1 MVLRPYALE
10 GFEHGACIAH
20 RSLVVPAE
28 VHSPLLRGAQLHPD
42 NLSEERLARVF
53 TDLSDEVCYSSA
65 VRDGEARLVIH
76 MCALEL
82 GLRGLV
88 ALVEPLVRLVEHR
101 VQLSKPFD
109 VVHLGLEVLDELA
122 VPLVH
127 SKHLVVHSKHLPVLL
142 HILAAKSV
150 GIMHSTA
157 HYCTLQCKSSMHM
170 HAGSMA
176 SASRSRS
183 RWL

>member
-1 MVLRPYALE
+1 M
-10 GFEHGACIAH
+10 
-20 RSLVVPAE
+20 
-28 VHSPLLRGAQLHPD
+28 
-42 NLSEERLARVF
+42 F

-88 ALVEPLVRLVEHR
+88 ARVEPSVRLVEHR
-101 VQLSKPFD
+101 VQLSKLFD
-109 VVHLGLEVLDELA
+109 AYHLGLEVLDELA

-127 SKHLVVHSKHLPVLL
+127 SKHLVVHSKHLLVLL

-157 HYCTLQCKSSMHM
+157 QHYCTLQCKGSMHM